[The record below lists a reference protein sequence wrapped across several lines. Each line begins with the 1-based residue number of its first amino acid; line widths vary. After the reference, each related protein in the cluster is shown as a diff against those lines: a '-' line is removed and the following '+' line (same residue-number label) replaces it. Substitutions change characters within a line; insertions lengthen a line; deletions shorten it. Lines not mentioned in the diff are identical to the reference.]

1 MATDPSTSPAT
12 AQPAAPQTP
21 TPVVVSP
28 AQPAPS
34 PVQPPWDGNGGNEPK
49 RPNRVHPKWTVWHT
63 LSLLFIV
70 VAIGALGGT
79 QRPLVAFLTT
89 LALMALFTTITGH
102 GVVGLWRGLLIDE
115 RNKLSLSRLQ
125 LTLWTI
131 IILSGFL
138 TAALWN
144 VANAPYGVNPLAIGI
159 PQQMWLLMGISTTA
173 LVASPLILSTKK
185 TEPADT
191 RGTAQ
196 DARNEEEAR
205 MKADM
210 KQQNI
215 HPDAIGTQGKVVI
228 WMWPEDSRLADL
240 FQGDE
245 IGNQAHLD
253 LGKVQMFFFTL
264 VLVFTY
270 VVMLAH
276 SFSQAAAIITEFPS
290 LDQSMV
296 ALLGISHAG
305 YLTNK
310 AVPHSVG

>member
-1 MATDPSTSPAT
+1 
-12 AQPAAPQTP
+12 
-21 TPVVVSP
+21 
-28 AQPAPS
+28 
-34 PVQPPWDGNGGNEPK
+34 
-49 RPNRVHPKWTVWHT
+49 
-63 LSLLFIV
+63 LLIV
-70 VAIGALGGT
+70 IAVGALGGT

-89 LALMALFTTITGH
+89 LLLMALFTTITGH

-131 IILSGFL
+131 VVLSGFL

-144 VANAPYGVNPLAIGI
+144 VGNNGINPLAIGI
-159 PQQMWLLMGISTTA
+159 PQQLWLLMGISTTT

-185 TEPADT
+185 TEPMDT
-191 RGTAQ
+191 RGPAQ
-196 DARNEEEAR
+196 NARVAEKTR
-205 MKADM
+205 MEADM
-210 KQQNI
+210 KQQNMR
-215 HPDAIGTQGKVVI
+215 PGAIGTQGKVVI

-245 IGNQAHLD
+245 IGNQAKLD

-270 VVMLAH
+270 IVMLAH
-276 SFSQAAAIITEFPS
+276 MFSQANAIITEFPS
-290 LDQSMV
+290 FDQSMV